1 LPSISPA
8 KPTAL
13 AAALIACG
21 AVPARAQEVAPPPP
35 PTPAA
40 TTPAAA
46 AGGLVA
52 DVAVPALFS
61 RPAGLVG
68 RTLRLQ
74 GRVGPEH
81 AGRTVEIQR
90 QDVERRWIAAATS
103 QVGPDGA
110 YLARWRAD
118 VTGRQSLR
126 AVVHGAVA
134 QVAAA
139 PATTQVTL
147 YRPVRATWFG
157 PGFFG
162 RRTACGQRLS
172 RGLVGVAHR
181 RLPCGTLVEIYHR
194 GRTVTAPVVDRGP
207 FGTGAHYDLTSAA
220 ARQVGMRATGTIGV
234 VVQRV
239 PAPAA

>member
-1 LPSISPA
+1 
-8 KPTAL
+8 
-13 AAALIACG
+13 
-21 AVPARAQEVAPPPP
+21 
-35 PTPAA
+35 
-40 TTPAAA
+40 
-46 AGGLVA
+46 VA

-61 RPAGLVG
+61 RPGALAG
-68 RTLRLQ
+68 RTMRLQ
-74 GRVGPEH
+74 GRVSAEH

-90 QDVERRWIAAATS
+90 QDAERRWVAAATT

-126 AVVHGAVA
+126 AIVHGAAA
-134 QVAAA
+134 QVATA
-139 PATTQVTL
+139 PATTQVTV

-172 RGLVGVAHR
+172 RSLVGVAHR
-181 RLPCGTLVEIYHR
+181 RLPCGTLVDVYHR

-207 FGTGAHYDLTSAA
+207 FGNGAHYDLTAAA

-234 VVQRV
+234 VVQRGQ
-239 PAPAA
+239 PAPAPAS